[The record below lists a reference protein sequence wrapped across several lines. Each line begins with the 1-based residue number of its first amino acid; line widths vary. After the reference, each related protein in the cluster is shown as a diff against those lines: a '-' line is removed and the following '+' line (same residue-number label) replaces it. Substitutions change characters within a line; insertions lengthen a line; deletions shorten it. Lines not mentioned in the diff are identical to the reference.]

1 MIETTY
7 KGVKIELE
15 MNQNEDGNWVA
26 RCSLKWPDG
35 ITEHFAGKYALSTER
50 SAHASALAQ
59 VHQYIDRRIQEPKQ
73 GLVNMAKVKVYRVK
87 VFDGMT
93 DRRVISRRMAT
104 REGAATMRGEV
115 LEDTEIEIDESQLEP
130 GEQWTPVDFKP

>member
-1 MIETTY
+1 MVEATY

-15 MNQNEDGNWVA
+15 MNQNDDGNWA
-26 RCSLKWPDG
+26 AWCSLKWPDG
-35 ITEHFAGKYALSTER
+35 NTEQFAGKYALATEQYAR
-50 SAHASALAQ
+50 ASALGQ

-104 REGAATMRGEV
+104 REGAATMRSEV
-115 LEDTEIEIDESQLEP
+115 LEDTEVEIDETQLEP